1 MQIPVWKQ
9 LLPIFSDFSLMVIP
23 QENGHLSVIRPS
35 LISFRSN
42 FYLFMCPC
50 FCFMLLGLSNLLRI
64 LGDVCFSLWELLKSI
79 PYNDFDLSLWCLAFF
94 LPLSWPLFD
103 SVGGAGG
110 FLTLFCQGWMG
121 MNAFVI
127 SFPLS
132 SSPFTSLLSLIF
144 FH

>member
-64 LGDVCFSLWELLKSI
+64 LGDFCFSLWELLKTI

-94 LPLSWPLFD
+94 LPLSLPLFD

-110 FLTLFCQGWMG
+110 VLD
-121 MNAFVI
+121 
-127 SFPLS
+127 P
-132 SSPFTSLLSLIF
+132 LLSRVDGYERICYLFPPFIISLYLPIIFNF